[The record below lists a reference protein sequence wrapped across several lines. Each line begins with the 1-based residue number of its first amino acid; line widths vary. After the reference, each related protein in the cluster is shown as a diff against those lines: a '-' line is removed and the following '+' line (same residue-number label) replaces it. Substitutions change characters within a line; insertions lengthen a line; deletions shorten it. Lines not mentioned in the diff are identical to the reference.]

1 MSQILMADLLVRTT
15 AGCTKIKPSLTR
27 QVILLI
33 NYLMNS
39 MYEKLLREGLLP
51 CSNFSIVILWWC
63 FQDVCGNS
71 MARVVSKTE
80 DVRVYE
86 GMLDEGEL
94 E

>member
-1 MSQILMADLLVRTT
+1 
-15 AGCTKIKPSLTR
+15 
-27 QVILLI
+27 
-33 NYLMNS
+33 
-39 MYEKLLREGLLP
+39 MYEKHERAGLLP

-71 MARVVSKTE
+71 MARVISKTE